1 MNPTLLLLSFDHEE
15 RTGISQALEV
25 EGYSVATAS
34 SSAVALDIVKNRR
47 PNIGL
52 VCLPV
57 FDGDGATICEQLRA
71 HHPDGDFPIIALIN
85 PGDDLEE
92 IRLWAAGVVDCAVRP
107 ISVENLFARLT
118 IRLQTAATLKGK
130 GQLVASSNK
139 SAADPAHLKA
149 MEKFA
154 AHVAHDIK
162 NPLSTLLGCVETLTD
177 DTFPLGPEDQREM
190 LTIVDESAARLNNIV
205 DELSIVNT
213 LRHGVDG
220 GHEVDTS
227 AALTG
232 SVRRLRGMLR
242 DAQAELDLPSE
253 LLPNTKGNPLWIEEI
268 FKSLL
273 AKALLSTSEPPA
285 RIAVSV
291 LEIADGK
298 IALGYDYLGDEHPSD
313 FPDNRFDYPYNV
325 NELRTKG
332 RGLGLPTAAYMARE
346 LGGACWQ
353 EPLVEGAWRMG
364 VILPLA

>member
-15 RTGISQALEV
+15 RTGIAQALEG

-34 SSAVALDIVKNRR
+34 SSANALEVAKNRR
-47 PNIGL
+47 PDIGL
-52 VCLPV
+52 VCLPI
-57 FDGDGATICEQLRA
+57 FDGDGATICEQLRT
-71 HHPDGDFPIIALIN
+71 HHPEGEFPIIALIN

-92 IRLWAAGVVDCAVRP
+92 MRLWAAGVIDCAARP
-107 ISVENLFARLT
+107 ITVESLFARLT
-118 IRLQTAATLKGK
+118 IRLQTAAALKGK
-130 GQLVASSNK
+130 GAVMANNK
-139 SAADPAHLKA
+139 PSVDPAHLKA

-177 DTFPLGPEDQREM
+177 DTFPLSPDDQREM

-232 SVRRLRGMLR
+232 AVRRLRGMLR
-242 DAQAELDLPSE
+242 ETQAELDLPSE
-253 LLPNTKGNPLWIEEI
+253 LLPQTRGNPLWVEEI

-273 AKALLSTSEPPA
+273 AKALLSTKEPPA
-285 RIAVSV
+285 RLAVSV

-298 IALGYDYLGDEHPSD
+298 IALGFDYLGDEYPAD
-313 FPDNRFDYPYNV
+313 FPDNRFDHPYSV